1 MYTTLE
7 VVNGC
12 LASMGE
18 APLSSLVEPHAMK
31 GAAVNSLNRAN
42 KNVQETG
49 KWFNTEYVSL
59 SPDSVNGWIT
69 LSGDCIKFSS
79 GTPQAP
85 SKPYLVQRGSRL
97 YNLNT
102 RSYVLTEDVAG
113 YIVRL
118 VPFEELPPV
127 AANYIA
133 CLAVLRFQSNFD
145 ADTNKRQELERD
157 ASIAKIEFNS
167 EHIRQIKVNLINS
180 NRTLARLRQHDT
192 NTLRY

>member
-18 APLSSLVEPHAMK
+18 SPLSSLVEPHAMK
-31 GAAVNSLNRAN
+31 GAAINALNRAS
-42 KNVQETG
+42 KNVQEPG

-59 SPDSVNGWIT
+59 QPDSVNGWIT
-69 LSGDCIKFSS
+69 LSGDCLKFSS

-85 SKPYLVQRGSRL
+85 SKPYLVQRGTRL

-102 RSYVLTEDVAG
+102 QSYVLTEGVDG

-127 AANYIA
+127 AANYIGA
-133 CLAVLRFQSNFD
+133 LAVLRFQSNFD
-145 ADTNKRQELERD
+145 ADNSKRQELQQD
-157 ASIAKIEFNS
+157 MLTAKIDFNS
-167 EHIRQIKVNLINS
+167 EHIRQIKTNLLNS